1 MKTYELQLP
10 ILHHIKK
17 NNMKKTKLATTL
29 LSGAILLAS
38 YTEAQNLSNK
48 SEPKNAVALS
58 KHSNISTPSDALKE
72 LKNGNKRFLEGK
84 QININY
90 KQEIEATK
98 EDQHP
103 HSLILSCLDSRIPP
117 EIIFDQGIGNVF
129 VARVAGNVEDPNIL
143 GSMEFATKVKGTKL
157 IVVMGHNKC
166 GAVKG
171 AIDNAELGNL
181 TQLVDQIKP
190 AIVGDKSNMDLML
203 NETSMKN
210 VELTIA
216 DILKQSPVINE
227 LVKNGKVMIVGSF
240 YDLTTGQVSFI
251 D

>member
-1 MKTYELQLP
+1 MAQ
-10 ILHHIKK
+10 
-17 NNMKKTKLATTL
+17 TKIISLFLIATMF
-29 LSGAILLAS
+29 IAS
-38 YTEAQNLSNK
+38 YTHAQNQHSK
-48 SEPKNAVALS
+48 PEASEAHGAV
-58 KHSNISTPSDALKE
+58 KHTPISTPDDALTE
-72 LKNGNKRFLEGK
+72 LKNGNQRFLAGNS
-84 QININY
+84 INTNY

-98 EDQHP
+98 DDQHP

-129 VARVAGNVEDPNIL
+129 VARVAGNIEDPNIL

-181 TQLVDQIKP
+181 TQLVEQIKP
-190 AIVGDKSNMDLML
+190 AIRGDKTKMDAMM
-203 NETSMKN
+203 NETAMKN

-216 DILKQSPVINE
+216 DIQNQSPVLND
-227 LVKNGKVMIVGSF
+227 LVKEGKVKIVGAF
-240 YDLTTGQVSFI
+240 YDLSTGKATFI